1 MQTIDSLDIQIA
13 ASAQKANEAINGL
26 ITNLNRLSTALNVDT
41 SKLSN
46 IGKNFNFGGIDKAA
60 KNMQSHMASTAKST
74 ESQMRKISGSARA
87 MSEQM
92 SIDLEIAM
100 RSVRALEQAGVT
112 TSKAYRDA
120 VSELKRLEE
129 SAGIKIS
136 VTGAE
141 NIKKTINEIKDRF
154 DRLGMDFK
162 FKGNFEQ
169 VKPEI
174 QGAYTELD
182 KLLSKEKEMISAGK
196 VDTSDFEKLQESI
209 ARIGNKIPILED
221 LRDRTRTFNQSL
233 KQLKVPPINEEN
245 LAKLQSALKRTEAD
259 TEKLKAKLSNAITMG
274 RIVPNVDDSGF
285 RKLTEQIALSEK
297 QAEALRGKI
306 WELGGDTGSTGNKMN
321 SLKSSLS
328 NVSSQSSKTS
338 SSTSVL
344 GKNIKNLSSAMSGF
358 SSSANKAISG
368 MKSFTRQVSSAMGV
382 YLGIYGV
389 IQGIRKSIT
398 IASDLTE
405 VQNVVDVT
413 FGDMAYKV
421 EELAKTSIEQFGM
434 SELSLKQ
441 YASRFQSMGTAM
453 GISPDLIKSSNKFL
467 NSQTNGYVGLS
478 DSMSDVS
485 LNLTKLTADMASLY
499 NVDQKT
505 VAKDLAA
512 IFTGTTVPLRKYGLD
527 LTQATLSEWAMKQG
541 LDADIKSMSQ
551 AEKTMLRYQ
560 YVLSNMTA
568 AQGDFARTSGTW
580 ANQTRV
586 LIQQFEQLASVIGK
600 GFVAAFKP
608 FVKTLNTVMGKV
620 IAFSETVLNSL
631 GAIFGWKF
639 EISAGGLTDD
649 LGESAGYTDDLAS
662 GAGDASDGYKDA
674 AKNAKKLKDVVL
686 GIDELNINAPDDDT
700 GSEGGSSAKPSGGG
714 GGLGDLGAGEG
725 GLTTNM
731 FATDNMLKAYESS
744 LDTLYKLGEYI
755 GDTLTKAMNSI
766 DWNKVYDTA
775 RNFGKGLADFLN
787 GLISP
792 DLFGAVGRTI
802 AGALNTAVYAAL
814 SFGETFNWKEFG
826 LSIATGI
833 NEFFNTFD
841 FVSVAKTINVWVS
854 GIFDT
859 IFTAIDNVDWGL
871 IGKKIGTF
879 IAEID
884 ILKAIGK
891 FGKAV
896 WKAVNAAI
904 KTYAGT
910 FSKAPFETALLSM
923 VAAPKVLKGFTTL
936 SNKIKALTGTSKLL
950 IGAFAGNADSIATLS
965 GKFPK
970 LSKAIDVSRQAF
982 ANFRFG
988 IENGNLFTGLNA
1000 GISTVRDNL
1009 TKMQKGAITAVAG
1022 IAEFSIVSSTV
1033 EGLALKT
1040 EDLGSGIA
1048 KIGGV
1053 VAAAGVAMYTALGTV
1068 GAAVAA
1074 ATGLIA
1080 AIQGIEKA
1088 SEQRAEFEAF
1098 GESVSTL
1105 TERIRYNTEAV
1116 YERLEASKE
1125 AVSTA
1130 GIAEAQMAQDL
1141 SNEYFALA
1149 EKQTRT
1155 NEETERMKGL
1165 ADLLIQQFPQLEE
1178 KYNKETGLIDGTRE
1192 SIQQLIDT
1200 RAKEAQAEAIQNAL
1214 TQSYEAQNE
1223 AIKILN
1229 ENAEKYNAAQEEIA
1243 KAEEHFREITER
1255 EGAGSKQAQMA
1266 KNDLEKLKEKYG
1278 DVTTSYEEAIGAFDS
1293 ATDDIEYY
1301 MGSLNDTLE
1310 ASAENTSSNY
1320 VDKLAT
1326 GLSDDAQ
1333 TIYNTTK
1340 QLGDDAKAGFGEGV
1354 AGNTILATLAA
1365 GKLVSDAMQAMADAQ
1380 QSSSPSK
1387 VTMGLGKDAV
1397 DGYNKGI
1404 EENSSSTKTP
1414 IESMMKSVVDW
1425 MTAGL
1430 APIKES
1436 IPRMMSSVWDG
1447 IKNIFTPVG
1456 KFFSDTFANAYNAI
1470 KTVFSTVN
1478 TWFDEKWK
1486 AVKSVFSPT
1495 VQFFSDTF
1503 INAYNAV
1510 KTAFSFI
1517 NTWFQDKWN
1526 AVKNVFRDVRQF
1538 FKEKFE
1544 AGYNA
1549 VKAAF
1554 NAINT
1559 WFSDKWTAV
1568 KNVFKDVKTF
1578 FSDAFQSAYNAVKRI
1593 WDGIGGYFKGI
1604 ANDIVGP
1611 IEKAVNGVIDGIKWI
1626 LEKVGATNA
1635 ASKFKH
1641 WEAPRFASGTNGLP
1655 RDTIG
1660 VVNDQKGSVYKELI
1674 VPPHGKPFIP
1684 EGRNVVLPMEKG
1696 TKIMPAKQTKAF
1708 MNGMPHFAGGIGDFL
1723 SGAWE
1728 AIKNFT
1734 GNVMDYLTKPSE
1746 ILKIALDKFVN
1757 MSGWSGIYGDIAS
1770 GAISKV
1776 FNNVSDY
1783 IKGIFDN
1790 IVPEVSYNASAGV
1803 EQWRQLA
1810 THALRITGQL
1820 SDSNVNA
1827 LLMQMQHESGG
1838 NPNAINNWDIN
1849 AKRGTPSKGL
1859 MQVIDPTFRTWA
1871 LSPYDKN
1878 IYDPLSNMIA
1888 AIRYTVSRY
1897 GSLYNGWTARGY
1909 KGYAT
1914 GIGAIRISDLIPKY
1928 QVGGFPE
1935 DGLFY
1940 ANHNEVVGQF
1950 ANGKT
1955 AVANNHQIEEGIEE
1969 ASYRGFMRAMR
1980 EMSPYLRDIADN
1992 TKKTAEKD
2000 MSVRIGDRDIVESY
2014 RRGSTRMG
2022 YAFSR

>member
-1 MQTIDSLDIQIA
+1 MPTIDSLDIQIA
-13 ASAQKANEAINGL
+13 ASAQKANDAINGL
-26 ITNLNRLSTALNVDT
+26 ITNLNRLSNALNIDT
-41 SKLSN
+41 SRLSN
-46 IGKNFNFGGIDKAA
+46 IGKSLNFSKQFKVLSNETKTIVDSLGRPLKTINASMDGMQKKAKQA
-60 KNMQSHMASTAKST
+60 TKSLEKMNEQYKNLGKGF
-74 ESQMRKISGSARA
+74 EIKGSA
-87 MSEQM
+87 QQIQKQ
-92 SIDLEIAM
+92 IDSLTNKLANAKLAKDDFEKSGRTNLSGYETAVKNVIKYTNQIESLKKQLEGLQT
-100 RSVRALEQAGVT
+100 VRPKLEFNT
-112 TSKAYRDA
+112 
-120 VSELKRLEE
+120 
-129 SAGIKIS
+129 
-136 VTGAE
+136 TGAE
-141 NIKKTINEIKDRF
+141 NAAKYIIDYKKELMDLKKDMQSVSDKFGGLQNAPKGGLDTPIQSLKQSIEELKQSYPQATNVISAFEKELRRLQETSKGLTKEPAKVNVDTNSIDNISKKIAELKDKF
-154 DRLGMDFK
+154 DKVGLDFK
-162 FKGNFEQ
+162 FTGNFEQ
-169 VKPEI
+169 LKSEI
-174 QGAYTELD
+174 KGAYTELD
-182 KLLSKEKEMISAGK
+182 KLLSKEKEMISAGQ

-245 LAKLQSALKRTEAD
+245 LTKLQSALKRTEAD

-285 RKLTEQIALSEK
+285 RKLTEQIVLSEK
-297 QAEALRGKI
+297 QAETLRGKI
-306 WELGGDTGSTGNKMN
+306 RELGGDTGSAGNKMN
-321 SLKSSLS
+321 GLKSSLS
-328 NVSSQSSKTS
+328 NVSSQSNKTS

-344 GKNIKNLSSAMSGF
+344 GKNIKNLSSAMSSF
-358 SSSANKAISG
+358 NPSANKAISG

-382 YLGIYGV
+382 YLGIYGA
-389 IQGIRKSIT
+389 IQGIKKSIT

-421 EELAKTSIEQFGM
+421 EEFAKTSIEQFGM

-512 IFTGTTVPLRKYGLD
+512 IFTGMTVPLRKYGLD

-560 YVLSNMTA
+560 YVMANTGA
-568 AQGDFARTSGTW
+568 AQGDFARTADTW
-580 ANQTRV
+580 ANRTRV
-586 LIQQFEQLASVIGK
+586 LVQQFEQLATVIGK

-608 FVKTLNTVMGKV
+608 FVKTLNAVMGKV

-700 GSEGGSSAKPSGGG
+700 GSGGGSSAKPSGGG
-714 GGLGDLGAGEG
+714 GGLGDLGAGAG

-744 LDTLYKLGEYI
+744 LNTLYKLGEYI

-814 SFGETFNWKEFG
+814 SFGKTFNWKEFG

-841 FVSVAKTINVWVS
+841 FASNAKSINTWVQ
-854 GIFDT
+854 GIWET
-859 IFTAIDNVDWGL
+859 
-871 IGKKIGTF
+871 
-879 IAEID
+879 
-884 ILKAIGK
+884 
-891 FGKAV
+891 
-896 WKAVNAAI
+896 I
-904 KTYAGT
+904 KTT
-910 FSKAPFETALLSM
+910 ISNVEWN
-923 VAAPKVLKGFTTL
+923 KVWDGVKGFL
-936 SNKIKALTGTSKLL
+936 SNLDIET
-950 IGAFAGNADSIATLS
+950 
-965 GKFPK
+965 
-970 LSKAIDVSRQAF
+970 V
-982 ANFRFG
+982 G
-988 IENGNLFTGLNA
+988 IIL
-1000 GISTVRDNL
+1000 
-1009 TKMQKGAITAVAG
+1009 GAITIKKILGLHLASSALSWIGTEISKKIAQAIASKLGVEIAASAGIKTALKTGLLSSISTLWANLGLAIEGIFSGLTVKEALTVAFGGVATTIAGIASTVGGVLLAITNLFSMLKDGFSWLNEILMVVGVALTAVGAIILGAPALVAGVVAG
-1022 IAEFSIVSSTV
+1022 IVATVSTIVVLIRDNWDAIASFFAETIPSWWEGTALPFLQSIPERFLELVQSITNFISDLPERIGYWLGFALGSFVKWVADTASFLVEKIPEIIGNITDWFFELPGKIGDIFGRVIERMREWGKNAISFATEKVPEIADNIINYFKDIPNKMIEIGGDIISGLWKGIQNAWESIKDGIGDFCDGFINGFKKAFGIHSPSTV
-1033 EGLALKT
+1033 MAEQ
-1040 EDLGSGIA
+1040 
-1048 KIGGV
+1048 GG
-1053 VAAAGVAMYTALGTV
+1053 Y
-1068 GAAVAA
+1068 
-1074 ATGLIA
+1074 I
-1080 AIQGIEKA
+1080 
-1088 SEQRAEFEAF
+1088 
-1098 GESVSTL
+1098 
-1105 TERIRYNTEAV
+1105 
-1116 YERLEASKE
+1116 
-1125 AVSTA
+1125 
-1130 GIAEAQMAQDL
+1130 
-1141 SNEYFALA
+1141 
-1149 EKQTRT
+1149 
-1155 NEETERMKGL
+1155 MKGL
-1165 ADLLIQQFPQLEE
+1165 LNGISEMLGNVISFFGDL
-1178 KYNKETGLIDGTRE
+1178 
-1192 SIQQLIDT
+1192 
-1200 RAKEAQAEAIQNAL
+1200 
-1214 TQSYEAQNE
+1214 
-1223 AIKILN
+1223 
-1229 ENAEKYNAAQEEIA
+1229 
-1243 KAEEHFREITER
+1243 
-1255 EGAGSKQAQMA
+1255 
-1266 KNDLEKLKEKYG
+1266 
-1278 DVTTSYEEAIGAFDS
+1278 
-1293 ATDDIEYY
+1293 
-1301 MGSLNDTLE
+1301 
-1310 ASAENTSSNY
+1310 
-1320 VDKLAT
+1320 
-1326 GLSDDAQ
+1326 
-1333 TIYNTTK
+1333 
-1340 QLGDDAKAGFGEGV
+1340 
-1354 AGNTILATLAA
+1354 
-1365 GKLVSDAMQAMADAQ
+1365 
-1380 QSSSPSK
+1380 
-1387 VTMGLGKDAV
+1387 
-1397 DGYNKGI
+1397 
-1404 EENSSSTKTP
+1404 
-1414 IESMMKSVVDW
+1414 
-1425 MTAGL
+1425 
-1430 APIKES
+1430 
-1436 IPRMMSSVWDG
+1436 WDG
-1447 IKNIFTPVG
+1447 IKNVFAPVG
-1456 KFFSDTFANAYNAI
+1456 KFFSDTFTNAYNAI
-1470 KTVFSTVN
+1470 KTVFSPVN

-1495 VQFFSDTF
+1495 VQFFSETF

-1578 FSDAFQSAYNAVKRI
+1578 FSDAFQNAYNAVTRI
-1593 WDGIGGYFKGI
+1593 WDDIGGYFKGI
-1604 ANDIVGP
+1604 ARKIIGP
-1611 IEKAVNGVIDGIKWI
+1611 IEKAINGVINGINWI
-1626 LEKVGATNA
+1626 LERVGSKTRLDVWPGVEGFAT
-1635 ASKFKH
+1635 
-1641 WEAPRFASGTNGLP
+1641 GTNGLP

-1783 IKGIFDN
+1783 IKGIFDD

-1810 THALRITGQL
+1810 IHALRITGQL

-1955 AVANNHQIEEGIEE
+1955 AVANNYQIEEGIEE

>member
-1 MQTIDSLDIQIA
+1 MQ
-13 ASAQKANEAINGL
+13 EW
-26 ITNLNRLSTALNVDT
+26 
-41 SKLSN
+41 
-46 IGKNFNFGGIDKAA
+46 
-60 KNMQSHMASTAKST
+60 
-74 ESQMRKISGSARA
+74 
-87 MSEQM
+87 
-92 SIDLEIAM
+92 
-100 RSVRALEQAGVT
+100 
-112 TSKAYRDA
+112 
-120 VSELKRLEE
+120 
-129 SAGIKIS
+129 
-136 VTGAE
+136 
-141 NIKKTINEIKDRF
+141 
-154 DRLGMDFK
+154 
-162 FKGNFEQ
+162 
-169 VKPEI
+169 
-174 QGAYTELD
+174 
-182 KLLSKEKEMISAGK
+182 
-196 VDTSDFEKLQESI
+196 
-209 ARIGNKIPILED
+209 
-221 LRDRTRTFNQSL
+221 
-233 KQLKVPPINEEN
+233 
-245 LAKLQSALKRTEAD
+245 ALKR
-259 TEKLKAKLSNAITMG
+259 
-274 RIVPNVDDSGF
+274 
-285 RKLTEQIALSEK
+285 
-297 QAEALRGKI
+297 
-306 WELGGDTGSTGNKMN
+306 
-321 SLKSSLS
+321 
-328 NVSSQSSKTS
+328 
-338 SSTSVL
+338 
-344 GKNIKNLSSAMSGF
+344 
-358 SSSANKAISG
+358 
-368 MKSFTRQVSSAMGV
+368 
-382 YLGIYGV
+382 GI
-389 IQGIRKSIT
+389 
-398 IASDLTE
+398 D
-405 VQNVVDVT
+405 
-413 FGDMAYKV
+413 
-421 EELAKTSIEQFGM
+421 
-434 SELSLKQ
+434 
-441 YASRFQSMGTAM
+441 
-453 GISPDLIKSSNKFL
+453 
-467 NSQTNGYVGLS
+467 
-478 DSMSDVS
+478 
-485 LNLTKLTADMASLY
+485 ADM
-499 NVDQKT
+499 Q
-505 VAKDLAA
+505 
-512 IFTGTTVPLRKYGLD
+512 
-527 LTQATLSEWAMKQG
+527 
-541 LDADIKSMSQ
+541 SMSQ
-551 AEKTMLRYQ
+551 AEKVMLRYQ
-560 YVLSNMTA
+560 YVIENTGA
-568 AQGDFARTSGTW
+568 AAGDFARTSGTW
-580 ANQTRV
+580 ANQIRILTEQFKAFSSIV
-586 LIQQFEQLASVIGK
+586 GTGLI
-600 GFVAAFKP
+600 AAFKP
-608 FVKTLNTVMGKV
+608 FIQTLNTVMGKV

-700 GSEGGSSAKPSGGG
+700 GSGGGSSAKPSGGG

-841 FVSVAKTINVWVS
+841 FASVAKTLNVWVQGLWGTVKTAIANINWKGVWDGAKEFLENIDLETVAIIIS
-854 GIFDT
+854 ALTIKKILGLHLASSALSFIGTTLSRKIAQAIASKLGVEIAANAGIGTALKTGLLSSISTLGANIGLAIEGIFSGLTVNEALTAAFGGVATTVAGIVSTVGGALLAITNFFSMLKNGFSWLNEILMVVGVALTAVGAIILGAPALVAGVVAGIVATVSTIVVLIRDNWDAIVSFFTETIPSWWEGTVLPFLQSIPERFLELVQSITNFISELPGKIGYWLGFALGSFVKWVADT
-859 IFTAIDNVDWGL
+859 ASFL
-871 IGKKIGTF
+871 IEKIPEIIGNIANWFSELPKKIGDIFGLVIEKMREWGENAISF
-879 IAEID
+879 ITEKVPEIANNIINFFKELPD
-884 ILKAIGK
+884 KMLEIGRNIIS
-891 FGKAV
+891 GL
-896 WKAVNAAI
+896 WEGIQNAWESI
-904 KTYAGT
+904 K
-910 FSKAPFETALLSM
+910 
-923 VAAPKVLKGFTTL
+923 
-936 SNKIKALTGTSKLL
+936 
-950 IGAFAGNADSIATLS
+950 D
-965 GKFPK
+965 
-970 LSKAIDVSRQAF
+970 
-982 ANFRFG
+982 G
-988 IENGNLFTGLNA
+988 IEDFCDGF
-1000 GISTVRDNL
+1000 ISGF
-1009 TKMQKGAITAVAG
+1009 K
-1022 IAEFSIVSSTV
+1022 
-1033 EGLALKT
+1033 
-1040 EDLGSGIA
+1040 
-1048 KIGGV
+1048 
-1053 VAAAGVAMYTALGTV
+1053 
-1068 GAAVAA
+1068 
-1074 ATGLIA
+1074 
-1080 AIQGIEKA
+1080 
-1088 SEQRAEFEAF
+1088 EAF
-1098 GESVSTL
+1098 GIHSPST
-1105 TERIRYNTEAV
+1105 V
-1116 YERLEASKE
+1116 M
-1125 AVSTA
+1125 
-1130 GIAEAQMAQDL
+1130 AEQGG
-1141 SNEYFALA
+1141 YI
-1149 EKQTRT
+1149 
-1155 NEETERMKGL
+1155 MKGL
-1165 ADLLIQQFPQLEE
+1165 
-1178 KYNKETGLIDGTRE
+1178 
-1192 SIQQLIDT
+1192 
-1200 RAKEAQAEAIQNAL
+1200 
-1214 TQSYEAQNE
+1214 
-1223 AIKILN
+1223 LN
-1229 ENAEKYNAAQEEIA
+1229 GISE
-1243 KAEEHFREITER
+1243 
-1255 EGAGSKQAQMA
+1255 M
-1266 KNDLEKLKEKYG
+1266 L
-1278 DVTTSYEEAIGAFDS
+1278 
-1293 ATDDIEYY
+1293 
-1301 MGSLNDTLE
+1301 
-1310 ASAENTSSNY
+1310 
-1320 VDKLAT
+1320 
-1326 GLSDDAQ
+1326 
-1333 TIYNTTK
+1333 
-1340 QLGDDAKAGFGEGV
+1340 
-1354 AGNTILATLAA
+1354 GNTISFF
-1365 GKLVSDAMQAMADAQ
+1365 SDLWE
-1380 QSSSPSK
+1380 K
-1387 VTMGLGKDAV
+1387 
-1397 DGYNKGI
+1397 
-1404 EENSSSTKTP
+1404 
-1414 IESMMKSVVDW
+1414 
-1425 MTAGL
+1425 
-1430 APIKES
+1430 
-1436 IPRMMSSVWDG
+1436 
-1447 IKNIFTPVG
+1447 IKNVFAPVG
-1456 KFFSDTFANAYNAI
+1456 KFFSDTFTNAYNAI

-1495 VQFFSDTF
+1495 VQFFSETF

-1538 FKEKFE
+1538 FSEKFQS
-1544 AGYNA
+1544 GFNA

-1554 NAINT
+1554 NTINT
-1559 WFSDKWTAV
+1559 WFQEKWAAV

-1578 FSDAFQSAYNAVKRI
+1578 FDDAFRGAYNAVTRI
-1593 WDGIGGYFKGI
+1593 WDGIGGYFNGI
-1604 ANDIVGP
+1604 ARKIIGP
-1611 IEKAVNGVIDGIKWI
+1611 IEKAVNGVIKGINWI
-1626 LEKVGATNA
+1626 LEKVGSGTRLETW
-1635 ASKFKH
+1635 K
-1641 WEAPRFASGTNGLP
+1641 APKFASGTNGLP

-1757 MSGWSGIYGDIAS
+1757 MSGWSDIYGDIAS

-1783 IKGIFDN
+1783 IKGIFDD

-1955 AVANNHQIEEGIEE
+1955 AVANNYQIEEGIEE

>member
-1 MQTIDSLDIQIA
+1 MQ
-13 ASAQKANEAINGL
+13 EW
-26 ITNLNRLSTALNVDT
+26 
-41 SKLSN
+41 
-46 IGKNFNFGGIDKAA
+46 
-60 KNMQSHMASTAKST
+60 
-74 ESQMRKISGSARA
+74 
-87 MSEQM
+87 
-92 SIDLEIAM
+92 
-100 RSVRALEQAGVT
+100 
-112 TSKAYRDA
+112 
-120 VSELKRLEE
+120 
-129 SAGIKIS
+129 
-136 VTGAE
+136 
-141 NIKKTINEIKDRF
+141 
-154 DRLGMDFK
+154 
-162 FKGNFEQ
+162 
-169 VKPEI
+169 
-174 QGAYTELD
+174 
-182 KLLSKEKEMISAGK
+182 
-196 VDTSDFEKLQESI
+196 
-209 ARIGNKIPILED
+209 
-221 LRDRTRTFNQSL
+221 
-233 KQLKVPPINEEN
+233 
-245 LAKLQSALKRTEAD
+245 ALKR
-259 TEKLKAKLSNAITMG
+259 
-274 RIVPNVDDSGF
+274 
-285 RKLTEQIALSEK
+285 
-297 QAEALRGKI
+297 
-306 WELGGDTGSTGNKMN
+306 
-321 SLKSSLS
+321 
-328 NVSSQSSKTS
+328 
-338 SSTSVL
+338 
-344 GKNIKNLSSAMSGF
+344 
-358 SSSANKAISG
+358 
-368 MKSFTRQVSSAMGV
+368 
-382 YLGIYGV
+382 GI
-389 IQGIRKSIT
+389 
-398 IASDLTE
+398 DE
-405 VQNVVDVT
+405 
-413 FGDMAYKV
+413 DM
-421 EELAKTSIEQFGM
+421 Q
-434 SELSLKQ
+434 
-441 YASRFQSMGTAM
+441 
-453 GISPDLIKSSNKFL
+453 
-467 NSQTNGYVGLS
+467 
-478 DSMSDVS
+478 
-485 LNLTKLTADMASLY
+485 
-499 NVDQKT
+499 
-505 VAKDLAA
+505 
-512 IFTGTTVPLRKYGLD
+512 
-527 LTQATLSEWAMKQG
+527 
-541 LDADIKSMSQ
+541 SMSQ
-551 AEKTMLRYQ
+551 AEKVMLRYQ
-560 YVLSNMTA
+560 YVIENTGA
-568 AQGDFARTSGTW
+568 ATNDFSRTSGSW
-580 ANQTRV
+580 ANQIRILTEQFKAFSSIV
-586 LIQQFEQLASVIGK
+586 GTGLI
-600 GFVAAFKP
+600 AAFKP
-608 FVKTLNTVMGKV
+608 FIQTLNTVMGKV

-700 GSEGGSSAKPSGGG
+700 GSGGGSSAKPSGGG

-775 RNFGKGLADFLN
+775 RNFGKGLAGFLN

-814 SFGETFNWKEFG
+814 SFGETFDFYDFG
-826 LSIATGI
+826 VSIATGI
-833 NEFFNTFD
+833 NKFFDEFD
-841 FVSVAKTINVWVS
+841 FESLAQILNVWVDGLWNFIGGFIGKIKPKNIFDGIRVFLETLDLDTLTIIVGAIAWKLGAGVVIKNGLVALISKGIS
-854 GIFDT
+854 GIVLNLT
-859 IFTAIDNVDWGL
+859 GVEL
-871 IGKKIGTF
+871 GKITF
-879 IAEID
+879 VGVA
-884 ILKAIGK
+884 KAIGVGLK
-891 FGKAV
+891 
-896 WKAVNAAI
+896 NA
-904 KTYAGT
+904 
-910 FSKAPFETALLSM
+910 
-923 VAAPKVLKGFTTL
+923 
-936 SNKIKALTGTSKLL
+936 
-950 IGAFAGNADSIATLS
+950 LS
-965 GKFPK
+965 GI
-970 LSKAIDVSRQAF
+970 SGTV
-982 ANFRFG
+982 
-988 IENGNLFTGLNA
+988 
-1000 GISTVRDNL
+1000 IST
-1009 TKMQKGAITAVAG
+1009 I
-1022 IAEFSIVSSTV
+1022 SS
-1033 EGLALKT
+1033 
-1040 EDLGSGIA
+1040 
-1048 KIGGV
+1048 
-1053 VAAAGVAMYTALGTV
+1053 ALGV
-1068 GAAVAA
+1068 SGGAAVAIFA
-1074 ATGLIA
+1074 GVIA
-1080 AIQGIEKA
+1080 GIVAVGVAIKNLWDT
-1088 SEQRAEFEAF
+1088 SETFRQ
-1098 GESVSTL
+1098 SVSEMWKKIAGAFSEAKTAIWDNTL
-1105 TERIRYNTEAV
+1105 VPLWGNIKSLIEA
-1116 YERLEASKE
+1116 
-1125 AVSTA
+1125 
-1130 GIAEAQMAQDL
+1130 
-1141 SNEYFALA
+1141 
-1149 EKQTRT
+1149 
-1155 NEETERMKGL
+1155 MKGAWASVYQAYDSSGL
-1165 ADLLIQQFPQLEE
+1165 KYVFE
-1178 KYNKETGLIDGTRE
+1178 KMLTFWG
-1192 SIQQLIDT
+1192 DT
-1200 RAKEAQAEAIQNAL
+1200 LSTKIAN
-1214 TQSYEAQNE
+1214 
-1223 AIKILN
+1223 AIKI
-1229 ENAEKYNAAQEEIA
+1229 IA
-1243 KAEEHFREITER
+1243 IVFETVGGVVGGI
-1255 EGAGSKQAQMA
+1255 
-1266 KNDLEKLKEKYG
+1266 
-1278 DVTTSYEEAIGAFDS
+1278 
-1293 ATDDIEYY
+1293 IE
-1301 MGSLNDTLE
+1301 
-1310 ASAENTSSNY
+1310 
-1320 VDKLAT
+1320 
-1326 GLSDDAQ
+1326 
-1333 TIYNTTK
+1333 
-1340 QLGDDAKAGFGEGV
+1340 
-1354 AGNTILATLAA
+1354 ILAGAINFVTGHFNGDWKKAWNGA
-1365 GKLVSDAMQAMADAQ
+1365 RDIVKGVSD
-1380 QSSSPSK
+1380 
-1387 VTMGLGKDAV
+1387 
-1397 DGYNKGI
+1397 
-1404 EENSSSTKTP
+1404 
-1414 IESMMKSVVDW
+1414 
-1425 MTAGL
+1425 
-1430 APIKES
+1430 S
-1436 IPRMMSSVWDG
+1436 ISSVLSGLWEAVK
-1447 IKNIFTPVG
+1447 IIFAPTI
-1456 KFFSDTFANAYNAI
+1456 KFFS
-1470 KTVFSTVN
+1470 
-1478 TWFDEKWK
+1478 E
-1486 AVKSVFSPT
+1486 
-1495 VQFFSDTF
+1495 TF

-1526 AVKNVFRDVRQF
+1526 AVKNVFRDVRQL

-1559 WFSDKWTAV
+1559 WFSDKWTAA

-1611 IEKAVNGVIDGIKWI
+1611 IEKAVNCVIDGIKWI
-1626 LEKVGATNA
+1626 LGKVGATNS

-1783 IKGIFDN
+1783 IKGIFDD

-1849 AKRGTPSKGL
+1849 AKKGTPSKGL

-1888 AIRYTVSRY
+1888 SIRYTVSRY

-1955 AVANNHQIEEGIEE
+1955 AVANNYQIEEGIEE
-1969 ASYRGFMRAMR
+1969 ASYRGFMRAMG

>member
-1 MQTIDSLDIQIA
+1 MPTIDSLDIQIV

-26 ITNLNRLSTALNVDT
+26 ITNLNRLSNALNIDT
-41 SKLSN
+41 SRLSN
-46 IGKNFNFGGIDKAA
+46 IGKSLNFSKQFKVLSNETKTIVDSLGRPLKTINASMDGMQKKAKQA
-60 KNMQSHMASTAKST
+60 TKSLEKMNEQYKNLGKGF
-74 ESQMRKISGSARA
+74 EIKGSAQ
-87 MSEQM
+87 QM
-92 SIDLEIAM
+92 QKQIDSLTNKLANAKLAKDDFEKSGRTNLSGYETAVKNVIKYTNQIESLKKQLEGLQT
-100 RSVRALEQAGVT
+100 VRPKLEFNT
-112 TSKAYRDA
+112 
-120 VSELKRLEE
+120 
-129 SAGIKIS
+129 
-136 VTGAE
+136 TGAE
-141 NIKKTINEIKDRF
+141 NAAKYIIDYKKELMDLKKDMQSVSDKFGGLQNAPKGGLDTPIQNLKQSIEELKQSYPQATNVISTFEKELRRLQETSKGLTKEPAKVNVDTNSIDNISKKIAELKDKF
-154 DRLGMDFK
+154 DKVGLDFK
-162 FKGNFEQ
+162 FTGNFEQ
-169 VKPEI
+169 LKSEI
-174 QGAYTELD
+174 KGAYTELD
-182 KLLSKEKEMISAGK
+182 KLLSKEKEMISAGQ

-245 LAKLQSALKRTEAD
+245 LTKLQSALKRTEAD

-274 RIVPNVDDSGF
+274 RIVPNVDDSGL
-285 RKLTEQIALSEK
+285 RKLSEQIVLSEK

-306 WELGGDTGSTGNKMN
+306 RELGGDTGSAGNKMN
-321 SLKSSLS
+321 GLKSSLS
-328 NVSSQSSKTS
+328 NVSSQSNKTS

-344 GKNIKNLSSAMSGF
+344 GKNIKNLSSAMSSF
-358 SSSANKAISG
+358 NSSANKAISG

-382 YLGIYGV
+382 YLGIYGA
-389 IQGIRKSIT
+389 IQGIKKSIT

-421 EELAKTSIEQFGM
+421 EEFAKTSIEQFGM

-512 IFTGTTVPLRKYGLD
+512 IFTGMTVPLRKYGLD

-568 AQGDFARTSGTW
+568 AQGDFARTADTW
-580 ANQTRV
+580 ANRTRV
-586 LIQQFEQLASVIGK
+586 LVQQFEQLATVIGK

-608 FVKTLNTVMGKV
+608 FVKTLNAVMGKV

-700 GSEGGSSAKPSGGG
+700 GSGGGSSAKPSGGG
-714 GGLGDLGAGEG
+714 GGLGDLGAGAG

-744 LDTLYKLGEYI
+744 LNTLYKLGEYI

-814 SFGETFNWKEFG
+814 SFGETFDFYDFG
-826 LSIATGI
+826 VSIATGI
-833 NEFFNTFD
+833 NKFFDEFD
-841 FVSVAKTINVWVS
+841 FESLAQILNVWVDGLWNFIGGFIGKIKPKNIFDGIRVFLETLDLDTLTIIVGAIAWKLGAGVVIKNGLVALISKGIS
-854 GIFDT
+854 GIVLNLT
-859 IFTAIDNVDWGL
+859 GVEL
-871 IGKKIGTF
+871 GKITF
-879 IAEID
+879 VGVA
-884 ILKAIGK
+884 KAIGVGLK
-891 FGKAV
+891 
-896 WKAVNAAI
+896 NA
-904 KTYAGT
+904 
-910 FSKAPFETALLSM
+910 
-923 VAAPKVLKGFTTL
+923 
-936 SNKIKALTGTSKLL
+936 
-950 IGAFAGNADSIATLS
+950 LS
-965 GKFPK
+965 GI
-970 LSKAIDVSRQAF
+970 SGTV
-982 ANFRFG
+982 
-988 IENGNLFTGLNA
+988 
-1000 GISTVRDNL
+1000 IST
-1009 TKMQKGAITAVAG
+1009 I
-1022 IAEFSIVSSTV
+1022 SS
-1033 EGLALKT
+1033 
-1040 EDLGSGIA
+1040 
-1048 KIGGV
+1048 
-1053 VAAAGVAMYTALGTV
+1053 ALGV
-1068 GAAVAA
+1068 SGGAAVAIFA
-1074 ATGLIA
+1074 GVIA
-1080 AIQGIEKA
+1080 GIVAVGVAIKNLWDT
-1088 SEQRAEFEAF
+1088 SETFRQ
-1098 GESVSTL
+1098 SVSEMWKKIAGAFSEAKTAIWDNTL
-1105 TERIRYNTEAV
+1105 VPLWGNIKSLIEAMKGAWAAV
-1116 YERLEASKE
+1116 YQAYDSSGLKYVFEQMLTFWGDTL
-1125 AVSTA
+1125 STK
-1130 GIAEAQMAQDL
+1130 IA
-1141 SNEYFALA
+1141 N
-1149 EKQTRT
+1149 
-1155 NEETERMKGL
+1155 
-1165 ADLLIQQFPQLEE
+1165 
-1178 KYNKETGLIDGTRE
+1178 
-1192 SIQQLIDT
+1192 
-1200 RAKEAQAEAIQNAL
+1200 
-1214 TQSYEAQNE
+1214 
-1223 AIKILN
+1223 AIKI
-1229 ENAEKYNAAQEEIA
+1229 IA
-1243 KAEEHFREITER
+1243 IVFETVGGVVGGI
-1255 EGAGSKQAQMA
+1255 
-1266 KNDLEKLKEKYG
+1266 
-1278 DVTTSYEEAIGAFDS
+1278 
-1293 ATDDIEYY
+1293 IE
-1301 MGSLNDTLE
+1301 
-1310 ASAENTSSNY
+1310 
-1320 VDKLAT
+1320 
-1326 GLSDDAQ
+1326 
-1333 TIYNTTK
+1333 
-1340 QLGDDAKAGFGEGV
+1340 
-1354 AGNTILATLAA
+1354 ILAGAINFVTGHFNGDWKKAWNGA
-1365 GKLVSDAMQAMADAQ
+1365 RDIVKGVS
-1380 QSSSPSK
+1380 
-1387 VTMGLGKDAV
+1387 
-1397 DGYNKGI
+1397 
-1404 EENSSSTKTP
+1404 NS
-1414 IESMMKSVVDW
+1414 I
-1425 MTAGL
+1425 
-1430 APIKES
+1430 
-1436 IPRMMSSVWDG
+1436 SSVLSGLWEAVK
-1447 IKNIFTPVG
+1447 IIFAPTI
-1456 KFFSDTFANAYNAI
+1456 KFFSENFTGAYNAV
-1470 KTVFSTVN
+1470 KSAFSFIN

-1495 VQFFSDTF
+1495 VQFFSETF

-1538 FKEKFE
+1538 FSEKFQS
-1544 AGYNA
+1544 GFNA

-1554 NAINT
+1554 NTINT
-1559 WFSDKWTAV
+1559 WFQDKWTAV

-1578 FSDAFQSAYNAVKRI
+1578 FDDAFRGAYNAVTRI
-1593 WDGIGGYFKGI
+1593 WDGIGGYFKEI
-1604 ANDIVGP
+1604 ARKIIGP
-1611 IEKAVNGVIDGIKWI
+1611 IEKAISGVINGINWI
-1626 LEKVGATNA
+1626 LERVG
-1635 ASKFKH
+1635 SKTRLDV
-1641 WEAPRFASGTNGLP
+1641 WPGVEGFASGTNGLP

-1783 IKGIFDN
+1783 IKGIFDD

-1955 AVANNHQIEEGIEE
+1955 AVANNYQIEEGIEE